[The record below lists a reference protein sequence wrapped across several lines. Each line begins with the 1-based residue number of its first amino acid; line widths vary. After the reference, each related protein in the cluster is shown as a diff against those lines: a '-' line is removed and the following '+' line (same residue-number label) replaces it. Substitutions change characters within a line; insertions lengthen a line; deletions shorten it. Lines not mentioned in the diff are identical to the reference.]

1 MRSNSPH
8 ETPLLEE
15 GIEGGNVV
23 TATTEAQTHLGR
35 VRAEKERAERELDEL
50 RAELAALETTAG
62 EKILSARLNANQPA
76 EAAVAAG
83 LVAVRAKI
91 EAEQRAL
98 AAAAAGIKRGERAV
112 YTAEASDLR
121 AEAAALWEK
130 AAPRL
135 AESGRLLDE
144 LFAFEGVRFIPPPV
158 SQWGV
163 FLDASMETTKT
174 GTILREIL
182 DLERRAAPLEA
193 AAGVTSPAS
202 ILADVVDA
210 WRHVGSPGT
219 LRLGTQPVVLGSQI
233 SPTAPPSG
241 FAGALRAELVAKGV
255 QVRGS

>member
-1 MRSNSPH
+1 
-8 ETPLLEE
+8 
-15 GIEGGNVV
+15 V
-23 TATTEAQTHLGR
+23 R
-35 VRAEKERAERELDEL
+35 VRAEKERAERELTER
-50 RAELAALETTAG
+50 RAELAALESTAG

-98 AAAAAGIKRGERAV
+98 AAADAGIKRGERAV
-112 YTAEASDLR
+112 YAAEASDLR
-121 AEAAALWEK
+121 AEAARLMDEAR
-130 AAPRL
+130 PRL
-135 AESGRLLDE
+135 AETGRLLDE
-144 LFAFEGVRFIPPPV
+144 LFAFEGVRFVPPPV

-163 FLDASMETTKT
+163 YLDGSMERTET
-174 GTILREIL
+174 GELLASIL
-182 DLERRAAPLEA
+182 DLERRAVSLEA

-233 SPTAPPSG
+233 SPTAPPPG
-241 FAGALRAELVAKGV
+241 FGGSLKAELEQQRTVKLA
-255 QVRGS
+255 

>member
-1 MRSNSPH
+1 MN
-8 ETPLLEE
+8 
-15 GIEGGNVV
+15 
-23 TATTEAQTHLGR
+23 AATEAQTHLAR
-35 VRAEKERAERELDEL
+35 VRAEKERAGKESDEL
-50 RAELAALETTAG
+50 RAELAAMEATAG
-62 EKILSARLNANQPA
+62 ERILDARLSANGPA
-76 EAAVAAG
+76 EDAVTAA
-83 LVAVRAKI
+83 LVAVRSKLDAS
-91 EAEQRAL
+91 ERAR
-98 AAAAAGIKRGERAV
+98 AAAEAGIVRSQRAV
-112 YTAEASDLR
+112 YAAEASDLR

-135 AESGRLLDE
+135 AESGRLLDA

-163 FLDASMETTKT
+163 YLDASMETTKT

-233 SPTAPPSG
+233 SPTAPPPG
-241 FAGALRAELVAKGV
+241 FGGSLKAELEQQRTVKLA
-255 QVRGS
+255 